1 VVDRRLSRAER
12 RLQLLDTAA
21 ALVRTEGADALTLAR
36 VAEEAGVTKPVV
48 YGHFD
53 TRVGL
58 LTALYEQV
66 DQQQTAATSAAL
78 EARAHNLTE
87 AASMLAEAYL
97 DCVLHIG
104 KEFGG
109 ITAALLANAELTG
122 LLEAG
127 RRRYAISFLEA
138 VERFTNHPIADGQTV
153 MLAVVGAAE
162 TLAREV
168 IAGQLGRDTALD
180 VLTRLIVASAA

>member
-1 VVDRRLSRAER
+1 VVGQRLARADRRE
-12 RLQLLDTAA
+12 QLLDTAI

-36 VAEEAGVTKPVV
+36 VAEDAGVSKPVV
-48 YGHFD
+48 YGHFE

-66 DQQQTAATSAAL
+66 DQQQTAATAAAL
-78 EARAHNLTE
+78 ATHAHTVAE
-87 AASMLAEAYL
+87 AAQILAEAYL

-104 KEFGG
+104 KEYGA
-109 ITAALLANAELTG
+109 ITAALSANAELTS

-127 RRRYAISFLEA
+127 RRRYAVSFLAA
-138 VERFTNHPIADGQTV
+138 VERFCDHRIHNGKTV
-153 MLAVVGAAE
+153 MLGVVGAAE
-162 TLAREV
+162 TLARETV
-168 IAGQLGRDTALD
+168 AGHLDRDTAIS